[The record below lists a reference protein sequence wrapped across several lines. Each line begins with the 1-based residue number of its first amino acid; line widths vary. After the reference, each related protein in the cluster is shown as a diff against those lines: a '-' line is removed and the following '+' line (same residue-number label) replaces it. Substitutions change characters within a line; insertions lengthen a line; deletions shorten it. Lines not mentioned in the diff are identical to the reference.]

1 MPIYPIIKAYW
12 KPLLLLIVIVVSML
26 AVRWYGISQYN
37 AGVKSAVAET
47 QKKLDEIN
55 DKQVAQANEASA
67 KYQIEKTQRD
77 KNNEVQYVEVEKIVR
92 QPIYLSDCIDAD
104 GLREINR
111 AAASK

>member
-1 MPIYPIIKAYW
+1 MKNDSI
-12 KPLLLLIVIVVSML
+12 LL
-26 AVRWYGISQYN
+26 N
-37 AGVKSAVAET
+37 AGGVPRQEFVHDHAGNGKRDIVNY
-47 QKKLDEIN
+47 DEIN